1 MRPKTITLKLL
12 TLVIGG
18 FIISSIAI
26 LLVAN
31 HQLVRIIDQSQNA
44 MYAEKVDVIHNTL
57 ARVNE
62 RLQKTGLVE
71 AYEADFKASV
81 LQELRN
87 TYYIQPD
94 AQVYPFIIDP
104 DGNIILHPDGPHS
117 SDGTQTKS
125 IVEQLQHA
133 STSETP
139 GAGIFQNRQTWYTF
153 KSFDPWGWV
162 VCYTVPLDVK
172 YHDARIFQK
181 TLIFVMS
188 VISIIVL
195 LGLSVMLT
203 RHTKPIVQL
212 ANVASEIAGGNLD
225 QEIPLDAKGEVG
237 VLARNFKDMR
247 DAIHRKISELNK
259 EIDERRKT
267 QHLLRRN
274 EENLRTTLNS
284 IGDAVI
290 ATDTAGL
297 IVRMNPVAEKLT
309 GWSAEEALGN
319 PLDTVFKMRDIDT
332 GAAMSFKQR
341 QASPSD
347 PGREEILLAARDD
360 TTYRIADSWA
370 PICSDAGELLGMV
383 LIFRDVTSAVAMQE
397 QLRQSQKMDAIGQLA
412 GGIAH
417 DFNNVL
423 MGIMGATEI
432 LQDYLTDDPKAE
444 QFHGMIMDSAQRA
457 AGLTE
462 KLLAFSRKQTAVAT
476 CFDLHKTLN
485 DCVSLLDSTI
495 DPLIQIRTTLTAP
508 HSHIVGD
515 PAQLQASFLNIGIN
529 ASHAMPKGGTLLI
542 TTRNIELDAAACK
555 ASPFDLYP
563 GSYLEVE
570 FRDCGSG
577 IDPTVLPHIFE
588 PFYTTKAQGKGTG
601 LGLAAA
607 FGTVQQHH
615 GAIFAHSQAGVG
627 TEFYIQ
633 LPLALDHKDLPAL
646 PPDEMV
652 RGDGRILFVDDESS
666 IQTAAKLILEQL
678 GYQIT
683 VAGNGREAV
692 ELFSAN
698 PTAYDLVV
706 LDMVMPEM
714 NGHDCFIAIRKI
726 NKEMRILLCSGF
738 ARGGDMEQMIE
749 MGLNGYLQK
758 PYRYA
763 ELSQEIARILQSE
776 PPPATVPVK

>member
-1 MRPKTITLKLL
+1 MKPKTITLKLL
-12 TLVIGG
+12 ALVIGG
-18 FIISSIAI
+18 FVVSSVAI
-26 LLVAN
+26 LLVAH
-31 HQLVRIIDQSQNA
+31 HQLVRIIDQSQNE
-44 MYAEKVDVIHNTL
+44 MYAGKVDVIHTTL

-62 RLQKTGLVE
+62 RLQQTGLVE

-87 TYYIQPD
+87 TYYKQPG

-104 DGNIILHPDGPHS
+104 DGNIILHPDNPQEN
-117 SDGTQTKS
+117 DDTQAKS
-125 IVEQLQHA
+125 IVQQLQPA
-133 STSETP
+133 STSEMP
-139 GAGIFQNRQTWYTF
+139 GVGICQNRKNWYTF

-172 YHDARIFQK
+172 YNDARIFQK

-225 QEIPLDAKGEVG
+225 HNIPLDAKGEVG
-237 VLARNFKDMR
+237 ILARNFKDMR
-247 DAIHRKISELNK
+247 DAIHRKIRELNE

-267 QHLLRRN
+267 QHQLLKN
-274 EENLRTTLNS
+274 EENLQTTLNS

-297 IVRMNPVAEKLT
+297 IVRINPVAEKLT
-309 GWSAEEALGN
+309 GWPAKEALGN
-319 PLDTVFKMRDIDT
+319 PLDTVFKLLDITTRDAVSI
-332 GAAMSFKQR
+332 KKR
-341 QASPSD
+341 QTSPSD
-347 PGREEILLAARDD
+347 PGQEGVLLVARDN

-383 LIFRDVTSAVAMQE
+383 LVFRDITAAVAMQD

-423 MGIMGATEI
+423 MGIMGATEV
-432 LQDYLTDDPKAE
+432 LHDYLTDDPKAE
-444 QFHGMIMDSAQRA
+444 KFHGMILDSALRA

-462 KLLAFSRKQTAVAT
+462 KLLAFARKQSAT
-476 CFDLHKTLN
+476 SARFDLHKTLN
-485 DCVSLLDSTI
+485 DCISLLGSTI
-495 DPLIQIRTTLTAP
+495 DPRIKIDTTLSAAR
-508 HSHIVGD
+508 SQIVGD

-529 ASHAMPKGGTLLI
+529 ASHAMPDGGTLRI
-542 TTRNIELDAAACK
+542 STRNIELDARACN

-563 GSYLEVE
+563 GNYLEVE
-570 FRDCGSG
+570 FQDCGCG

-588 PFYTTKAQGKGTG
+588 PFYTTKAQGEGTG

-607 FGTVQQHH
+607 FGTVKQHH
-615 GAIFAHSQAGVG
+615 GAIFAHSQMGVG

-633 LPLALDHKDLPAL
+633 LPLALDHKDVPEL

-652 RGDGRILFVDDESS
+652 RGKGHILIVDDEEP

-678 GYQIT
+678 GYQISI
-683 VAGNGREAV
+683 AQNGREAV
-692 ELFSAN
+692 DLFSAN
-698 PTAYDLVV
+698 PTAYDLVI

-714 NGHDCFIAIRKI
+714 NGRDCFIAMRKI
-726 NKEMRILLCSGF
+726 NKTIRVLVCSGF
-738 ARGGDMEQMIE
+738 ARGADMEKMIE

-776 PPPATVPVK
+776 SPPHTVA